1 MKKIIILLIFLMF
14 FLNHLDIQAS
24 TAKKIDLK
32 TKENEINII
41 FLKLENSIS
50 VIIDE
55 IDQSKLFFLKYDND
69 KGLKKALNIFDIKPK
84 FFDIANSEGYIDN
97 VYIEKGKYTMIKV
110 QDYNLC
116 IVSSKVETEDCD
128 FIYLLSLDDI
138 FMVNKNTTAV
148 FYDENIKDEYLAEI
162 NESWIE
168 SHIVSLDSFTI
179 LKLNKEEYSIFV
191 VPLANK

>member
-55 IDQSKLFFLKYDND
+55 LDQSKLFF
-69 KGLKKALNIFDIKPK
+69 F
-84 FFDIANSEGYIDN
+84 
-97 VYIEKGKYTMIKV
+97 
-110 QDYNLC
+110 
-116 IVSSKVETEDCD
+116 
-128 FIYLLSLDDI
+128 
-138 FMVNKNTTAV
+138 
-148 FYDENIKDEYLAEI
+148 
-162 NESWIE
+162 
-168 SHIVSLDSFTI
+168 
-179 LKLNKEEYSIFV
+179 
-191 VPLANK
+191 

>member
-55 IDQSKLFFLKYDND
+55 LDQSKLFFLNM
-69 KGLKKALNIFDIKPK
+69 I
-84 FFDIANSEGYIDN
+84 
-97 VYIEKGKYTMIKV
+97 MIK
-110 QDYNLC
+110 D
-116 IVSSKVETEDCD
+116 
-128 FIYLLSLDDI
+128 
-138 FMVNKNTTAV
+138 
-148 FYDENIKDEYLAEI
+148 
-162 NESWIE
+162 
-168 SHIVSLDSFTI
+168 
-179 LKLNKEEYSIFV
+179 
-191 VPLANK
+191 